1 MENTLALIEQTIK
14 EHEQIMT
21 GIQASEGIANDVA
34 AILELE
40 RPVEGFV
47 VGRLD
52 DRKKNLDNLHKSLE
66 KIDKAL
72 GQHFG
77 REEKT
82 VLAAFE
88 RSSTSLTLAFSLL
101 LEEHDDF
108 RKRIVKSKE
117 IASELLDASL
127 SREVWEGKAY
137 GLRAHIRHTRKHLE
151 AHAAS
156 EAELFRALRKE
167 LQKG

>member
-1 MENTLALIEQTIK
+1 MEKTLALIDQTIK

-21 GIQASEGIANDVA
+21 GIKASEGIANDMA

-52 DRKKNLDNLHKSLE
+52 DRRQNLKNLQKSIE
-66 KIDKAL
+66 KVDKAL
-72 GQHFG
+72 GQHFE
-77 REEKT
+77 REEKAI
-82 VLAAFE
+82 LAVFE
-88 RSSTSLTLAFSLL
+88 KRSRSLALAFALL

-108 RKRIVKSKE
+108 RKRIRRAE
-117 IASELLDASL
+117 EMAFELLDSNL

-151 AHAAS
+151 AHATS